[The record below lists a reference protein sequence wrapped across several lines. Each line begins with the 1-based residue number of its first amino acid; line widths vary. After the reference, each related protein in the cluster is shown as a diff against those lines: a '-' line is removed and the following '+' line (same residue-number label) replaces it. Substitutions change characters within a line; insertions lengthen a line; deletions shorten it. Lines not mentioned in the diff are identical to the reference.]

1 MAINLIK
8 GQRVEIA
15 SGLTR
20 LKVEMGWKVN
30 PKADPAYD
38 LDAST
43 FLLGSNGQIE
53 NEYDFVFYGSGNQV
67 QALDEKGKPLYDNDG
82 KPVMRPVSVDK
93 SVLGSVDD
101 LGDDDDDTG
110 EGNEEI
116 EVDLTKTS
124 SKVNEILFTV
134 SIYWS
139 PSDANVPKLA
149 PRIKYNFGQVR
160 DAYIQIK
167 NSITSETICRYD
179 LDEDFS
185 TDKGVEFGR
194 LYRRG
199 TEWKFQA
206 VGEAHKDGLEPICRK
221 YASKFM

>member
-1 MAINLIK
+1 MINLIK
-8 GQRVEIA
+8 GQRVEIEA
-15 SGLTR
+15 GLTR
-20 LKVEMGWKVN
+20 LRVEMGWKVN
-30 PKADPAYD
+30 PNAKPPYD

-43 FLLGSNGQIE
+43 FLLGINGQIE
-53 NEYDFVFYGSGNQV
+53 NEYDFVFYGSPNKVQV
-67 QALDEKGKPLYDNDG
+67 LDEEGN
-82 KPVMRPVSVDK
+82 PVMRPVSVDK

-101 LGDDDDDTG
+101 LGDDDDNTG

-116 EVDLTKTS
+116 DVDLTKTS
-124 SKVNEILFTV
+124 SRVNEILFTA

-139 PSDANVPKLA
+139 PSDANDPALA
-149 PRIKYNFGQVR
+149 PRMHYNFGQVR

-167 NSITSETICRYD
+167 NAVNGEVICRYD

-199 TEWKFQA
+199 SEWKFQA

>member
-8 GQRVEIA
+8 GQRVEIE
-15 SGLTR
+15 SNLSR
-20 LKVEMGWKVN
+20 LVVEMGWKVN
-30 PKADPAYD
+30 QNAEPPYD

-43 FLLGSNGQIE
+43 FLLGNGGQIE
-53 NEYDFVFYGSGNQV
+53 NEADFVFYGSPNRV
-67 QALDEKGKPLYDNDG
+67 PALDKYENQLYDENNN
-82 KPVMRPVSVDK
+82 PLTRPISLDK
-93 SVLGSVDD
+93 SVIGSVDD
-101 LGDDDDDTG
+101 PGDDQYNTG

-124 SKVNEILFTV
+124 DSVKEILFTV
-134 SIYWS
+134 SIYWD
-139 PSDANVPKLA
+139 PTNIND
-149 PRIKYNFGQVR
+149 PRRKYNFGQVR
-160 DAYIQIK
+160 DAFIQIK
-167 NSITSETICRYD
+167 NAVTGDVICRYD

-199 TEWKFQA
+199 SEWKFQA
-206 VGEAHKDGLEPICRK
+206 VGEAHPDGLEPICRK

>member
-8 GQRVEIA
+8 GQRVEIE
-15 SGLTR
+15 SNLSR
-20 LKVEMGWKVN
+20 LVVEMGWKVN
-30 PKADPAYD
+30 PNADPPYD

-43 FLLGSNGQIE
+43 FLLGNSGQID
-53 NEYDFVFYGSGNQV
+53 NEADFVFYGSQNRIP
-67 QALDEKGKPLYDNDG
+67 ALDKDG
-82 KPVMRPVSVDK
+82 KQIFDDEGRPVTRPISLDK
-93 SVLGSVDD
+93 STLGSIDD
-101 LGDDDDDTG
+101 LGDDDDDKG

-124 SKVNEILFTV
+124 DSVKEILFTV
-134 SIYWS
+134 SIYWD
-139 PSDANVPKLA
+139 PTNIND
-149 PRIKYNFGQVR
+149 PRRKYNFGQVR
-160 DAYIQIK
+160 DAFIQIK
-167 NSITSETICRYD
+167 NAVTGDVICRYD

-199 TEWKFQA
+199 SEWKFQA
-206 VGEAHKDGLEPICRK
+206 VGEAHADGLEPICRK

>member
-8 GQRVEIA
+8 GQRVEIE
-15 SGLTR
+15 SNFSR
-20 LKVEMGWKVN
+20 LVVEMGWKVN
-30 PKADPAYD
+30 PNAEPPYD

-43 FLLGSNGQIE
+43 FLLGNGGQIE
-53 NEYDFVFYGSGNQV
+53 NEADFVFYGSPNRVPALDKYGNQ
-67 QALDEKGKPLYDNDG
+67 LYDENNN
-82 KPVMRPVSVDK
+82 PLTRPISLDK
-93 SVLGSVDD
+93 SVIGSVDD
-101 LGDDDDDTG
+101 PGDDQYNTG

-124 SKVNEILFTV
+124 DSVKEILFTV
-134 SIYWS
+134 SIYWD
-139 PSDANVPKLA
+139 PTNIND
-149 PRIKYNFGQVR
+149 PRRKYNFGQVR
-160 DAYIQIK
+160 DAFIQIK
-167 NSITSETICRYD
+167 NAVTGDVICRYD

-199 TEWKFQA
+199 SDWKFQA
-206 VGEAHKDGLEPICRK
+206 VGEAHADGLEPICRK

>member
-8 GQRVEIA
+8 GQRVEIE
-15 SGLTR
+15 SNLSR
-20 LKVEMGWKVN
+20 LVVEMGWKVN
-30 PKADPAYD
+30 QNAEPPYD

-43 FLLGSNGQIE
+43 FLLGNGGQIE
-53 NEYDFVFYGSGNQV
+53 NEADFVFYGSPNRVPALDKYGNQ
-67 QALDEKGKPLYDNDG
+67 LYDENNN
-82 KPVMRPVSVDK
+82 PLTRPISLDK
-93 SVLGSVDD
+93 SVIGSVDD
-101 LGDDDDDTG
+101 PGDDQDNTG

-124 SKVNEILFTV
+124 DSVKEILFTV
-134 SIYWS
+134 SIYWD
-139 PSDANVPKLA
+139 PTNIND
-149 PRIKYNFGQVR
+149 PRRKYNFGQVR
-160 DAYIQIK
+160 DAFIQIK
-167 NSITSETICRYD
+167 NAVTGDVICRYD

-199 TEWKFQA
+199 SEWKFQA
-206 VGEAHKDGLEPICRK
+206 VGEAHADGLEPICRK

>member
-8 GQRVEIA
+8 GQRVEIE
-15 SGLTR
+15 SNLSR
-20 LKVEMGWKVN
+20 LVVEMGWKVN
-30 PKADPAYD
+30 PNADPPYD

-43 FLLGSNGQIE
+43 FLLGNSGQID
-53 NEYDFVFYGSGNQV
+53 NEADFVFYGSQNRTP
-67 QALDEKGKPLYDNDG
+67 ALDKNGTQIYDDEG
-82 KPVMRPVSVDK
+82 RPVTRPISLDK
-93 SVLGSVDD
+93 STLGSIDD
-101 LGDDDDDTG
+101 LGDDDDDKG

-124 SKVNEILFTV
+124 DSVKEILFTV
-134 SIYWS
+134 SIYWD
-139 PSDANVPKLA
+139 PTNIND
-149 PRIKYNFGQVR
+149 PRRKYNFGQVR
-160 DAYIQIK
+160 DAFIQIK
-167 NSITSETICRYD
+167 NAVTGDVICRYD

-199 TEWKFQA
+199 SEWKFQA
-206 VGEAHKDGLEPICRK
+206 VGEAHADGLEPICRK

>member
-8 GQRVEIA
+8 GQRVEIE
-15 SGLTR
+15 SSLSR
-20 LKVEMGWKVN
+20 LVVEMGWKVN
-30 PKADPAYD
+30 PNAEPPYD

-43 FLLGSNGQIE
+43 FLLGNSGQIE
-53 NEYDFVFYGSGNQV
+53 HEEDFVFYGSSNRIP
-67 QALDEKGKPLYDNDG
+67 ALDEHGNQLYDRDG
-82 KPVMRPVSVDK
+82 NPITRPISLDK
-93 SVLGSVDD
+93 STLGSIDD
-101 LGDDDDDTG
+101 IGDDEDDTG

-124 SKVNEILFTV
+124 DSVKEILFTV
-134 SIYWS
+134 SIYWD
-139 PSDANVPKLA
+139 PTNPND
-149 PRIKYNFGQVR
+149 PRRKYNFGQVR

-167 NSITSETICRYD
+167 NAVTGEVICRYD

-199 TEWKFQA
+199 SEWKFQA
-206 VGEAHKDGLEPICRK
+206 VGEAHADGLEPICRK
-221 YASKFM
+221 YASKYM

>member
-1 MAINLIK
+1 MINLIK
-8 GQRVEIA
+8 GQRVEIEA
-15 SGLTR
+15 GLTR
-20 LKVEMGWKVN
+20 LRVEMGWKVN
-30 PKADPAYD
+30 PNAEPPYD

-43 FLLGSNGQIE
+43 FLLGSNGLIE
-53 NEYDFVFYGSGNQV
+53 NEYDFVFYGSPNKVQV
-67 QALDEKGKPLYDNDG
+67 LDEEGN
-82 KPVMRPVSVDK
+82 PVMRPVSVDK

-101 LGDDDDDTG
+101 LGDDDDNTG

-116 EVDLTKTS
+116 DVDLTKTS
-124 SKVNEILFTV
+124 SRVNEILFTA

-139 PSDANVPKLA
+139 PSDANDPALA
-149 PRIKYNFGQVR
+149 PRMHYNFGQVR

-167 NSITSETICRYD
+167 NAVNGEVICRYD

-199 TEWKFQA
+199 SEWKFQA

>member
-8 GQRVEIA
+8 GQRVEIE
-15 SGLTR
+15 SNLSR
-20 LKVEMGWKVN
+20 LVVEMGWKVN
-30 PKADPAYD
+30 QNAEPPYD

-43 FLLGSNGQIE
+43 FLLGNGGQIE
-53 NEYDFVFYGSGNQV
+53 NEADFVFYGSPNRV
-67 QALDEKGKPLYDNDG
+67 PALDKYENQLYDENNN
-82 KPVMRPVSVDK
+82 PLTRPISLDK
-93 SVLGSVDD
+93 SVIGSVDD
-101 LGDDDDDTG
+101 PGDDQYNTG

-124 SKVNEILFTV
+124 DSVKEILFTV
-134 SIYWS
+134 SIYWD
-139 PSDANVPKLA
+139 PTNIND
-149 PRIKYNFGQVR
+149 PRRKYNFGQVR
-160 DAYIQIK
+160 DAFIQIK
-167 NSITSETICRYD
+167 NAVTGDVICRYD

-199 TEWKFQA
+199 SDWKFQA
-206 VGEAHKDGLEPICRK
+206 VGEAHADGLEPICRK

>member
-1 MAINLIK
+1 MINLIK
-8 GQRVEIA
+8 GQRVEIEA
-15 SGLTR
+15 GLTR
-20 LKVEMGWKVN
+20 LRVEIGWKVN
-30 PKADPAYD
+30 PNAKPPYD

-43 FLLGSNGQIE
+43 FLLGSNGLIE
-53 NEYDFVFYGSGNQV
+53 NEYDFVFYGSPNKVQV
-67 QALDEKGKPLYDNDG
+67 QDEEGN
-82 KPVMRPVSVDK
+82 PVMRPVSVDK

-101 LGDDDDDTG
+101 LGDDDDNTG

-116 EVDLTKTS
+116 DVDLTKTS
-124 SKVNEILFTV
+124 SRVNEILFTA

-139 PSDANVPKLA
+139 PSDANDPELA
-149 PRIKYNFGQVR
+149 PRMHYNFGQVR

-167 NSITSETICRYD
+167 NAVNGEVICLYD

-199 TEWKFQA
+199 SEWKFQA

>member
-8 GQRVEIA
+8 GQRVEIE
-15 SGLTR
+15 SNLSR
-20 LKVEMGWKVN
+20 LVVEMGWKVN
-30 PKADPAYD
+30 PNAEPPYD

-43 FLLGSNGQIE
+43 FLLGNSGQIE
-53 NEYDFVFYGSGNQV
+53 NEADFVFYGSPNRVPALDKYGNQ
-67 QALDEKGKPLYDNDG
+67 LCDENNNPLT
-82 KPVMRPVSVDK
+82 RPISLDK
-93 SVLGSVDD
+93 SVIGSVDD
-101 LGDDDDDTG
+101 PGDDQYNTG

-116 EVDLTKTS
+116 EIDLTKTS
-124 SKVNEILFTV
+124 DSVKEILFTV
-134 SIYWS
+134 SIYWD
-139 PSDANVPKLA
+139 PTNLND
-149 PRIKYNFGQVR
+149 PRRKYNFGQVR

-167 NSITSETICRYD
+167 NAVTGDVICRYD

-199 TEWKFQA
+199 SEWKFQA
-206 VGEAHKDGLEPICRK
+206 VGEAHSDGLEPICVK

>member
-8 GQRVEIA
+8 GQRVEIE
-15 SGLTR
+15 SNLSR
-20 LKVEMGWKVN
+20 LVVEMGWKVN
-30 PKADPAYD
+30 KNAEPPYD

-43 FLLGSNGQIE
+43 FLLGNGGQIE
-53 NEYDFVFYGSGNQV
+53 NEADFVFYGSPNRV
-67 QALDEKGKPLYDNDG
+67 PALDKYENQLYDENNN
-82 KPVMRPVSVDK
+82 PLTRPISLDK
-93 SVLGSVDD
+93 SVIGSVDD
-101 LGDDDDDTG
+101 PGDDQYNTG

-124 SKVNEILFTV
+124 DSVKEILFTV
-134 SIYWS
+134 SIYWD
-139 PSDANVPKLA
+139 PTNIND
-149 PRIKYNFGQVR
+149 PRRKYNFGQVR
-160 DAYIQIK
+160 DAFIQIK
-167 NSITSETICRYD
+167 NAVTGDVICRYD

-199 TEWKFQA
+199 SEWKFQA
-206 VGEAHKDGLEPICRK
+206 VGEAHADGLEPICRK

>member
-8 GQRVEIA
+8 VQRVEIE
-15 SGLTR
+15 SNLSR
-20 LKVEMGWKVN
+20 LVVEMGWKVN
-30 PKADPAYD
+30 QNAEPPYD

-43 FLLGSNGQIE
+43 FLLGNGGQIE
-53 NEYDFVFYGSGNQV
+53 NEADFVFYGSPNRVPALDKYGNQ
-67 QALDEKGKPLYDNDG
+67 LYDENNN
-82 KPVMRPVSVDK
+82 PLTRPISLDK
-93 SVLGSVDD
+93 SVIGSVDD
-101 LGDDDDDTG
+101 PGDDQYNTG

-124 SKVNEILFTV
+124 DSVKEILFTV
-134 SIYWS
+134 SIYWD
-139 PSDANVPKLA
+139 PTNIND
-149 PRIKYNFGQVR
+149 PRRKYNFGQVR
-160 DAYIQIK
+160 DAFIQIK
-167 NSITSETICRYD
+167 NAVTGDVICRYD

-199 TEWKFQA
+199 SDWKFQA
-206 VGEAHKDGLEPICRK
+206 VGEAHADGLEPICRK

>member
-8 GQRVEIA
+8 GQRVEIEA
-15 SGLTR
+15 GLTR

-30 PKADPAYD
+30 PNAEPPYD

-43 FLLGSNGQIE
+43 FLLGANGQIE
-53 NEYDFVFYGSGNQV
+53 NEYDFVFYGSPNKIDVNG
-67 QALDEKGKPLYDNDG
+67 E
-82 KPVMRPVSVDK
+82 MRPYSVDK

-116 EVDLTKTS
+116 EVDLTQTS
-124 SKVNEILFTV
+124 QNVKEILFTA

-139 PSDANVPKLA
+139 HSDAGTANA

-167 NSITSETICRYD
+167 NAVNGEVICRYD

-199 TEWKFQA
+199 SEWKFQA
-206 VGEAHKDGLEPICRK
+206 VGEPHKDGLEPICRK